1 MLTRPAVLLIAAT
14 FALTACSW
22 HRDPEI
28 TSADIAKL
36 ADIKSSLGPEFEVK
50 DIAKTGI
57 DPKLLA
63 ERKLPEG
70 LKFEPAP
77 CEEFAVGQKMP
88 DGIEGN
94 MSAVT
99 AEGQGNRFIV
109 IALETSEPV
118 PFREPGH
125 GCRKVGFSGNGLR
138 GVIEAVDAPHIKGA
152 QTLGVHRVL
161 QAAMRGKTRTGEL
174 YDYSAHFGK
183 YQVIVTANPLVI
195 PNQPVADVDIDRAK
209 ELLVAAVAA
218 IAG

>member
-1 MLTRPAVLLIAAT
+1 MLKRSAVLLIAAT
-14 FALTACSW
+14 CALTACSW
-22 HRDPEI
+22 RADPELS
-28 TSADIAKL
+28 SADISKITA
-36 ADIKSSLGPEFEVK
+36 IKDSFGPGFEVK

-57 DPKLLA
+57 DPKLLS

-77 CEEFAVGQKMP
+77 CEDVATGQKMP

-94 MSAVT
+94 MAAVT

-138 GVIEAVDAPHIKGA
+138 GVIETVDAPHIKGA
-152 QTLGVHRVL
+152 KTLGVHRVL
-161 QAAMRGKTRTGEL
+161 QAARRGQTRTGEL

-195 PNQPVADVDIDRAK
+195 PNQPVADIDIDRAK
-209 ELLVAAVAA
+209 ELLASTVAA
-218 IAG
+218 ITG